1 MRLCSAT
8 ETTGGSSEVPLCQH
22 LRNGNRLLRCLGRL
36 QSNRHLLSWR
46 RSQSPDAS
54 PLAPC
59 SPGRR
64 LEPWWRRGRRA
75 DEDEV
80 RLVTRSIVDG
90 RPGLPWQKALGF
102 PTRRA
107 RWRVHGWSRT
117 RVLQGT
123 WFEPPYGAICQT
135 VPGVPGLPVLVIA
148 VPFMSQM

>member
-1 MRLCSAT
+1 MPTLEEWQQALAVPRQVT
-8 ETTGGSSEVPLCQH
+8 VESSPAFVAAVPK
-22 LRNGNRLLRCLGRL
+22 
-36 QSNRHLLSWR
+36 
-46 RSQSPDAS
+46 
-54 PLAPC
+54 
-59 SPGRR
+59 PGRF
-64 LEPWWRRGRRA
+64 PFGSVQSRA
-75 DEDEV
+75 AARALVEARKASDEDEV